1 MRRDSYQEEESSRR
15 DEGMTR
21 TANLATRL
29 AETVGTHS
37 VVAAPEEL
45 VNYAVD
51 GLSPAV
57 VVQPSSAA
65 EVVEVVK
72 FALVEKLKVVPFGS
86 GSKCEIGMAPTR
98 YEIAVDMSAMREVAH
113 YDAGDLTLS
122 VDAGMTMRELEA
134 FLKPHG
140 QFLPLAVPCFE
151 NATAGGTVASGID
164 SVLRRQY
171 GTARDF
177 LLGAEF
183 VDGKAELCK
192 SGGRVVKNVT
202 GYDLHKLLIGSLGTL
217 GIITRLN
224 FRTFPMQPVSG
235 GYVANF
241 SRGEEALDYRERL
254 ENSGLPLTNLEVID
268 SETMQI
274 IRAILWRVEN
284 RVFSAIEDASWCVY
298 SSFEGSEAVT
308 RRISDELQKLGSD
321 SGAGHREVL
330 EQGADEVLGGMLREA
345 FEWLRYASPA
355 TILYRLTICGGIK
368 QAVAELI
375 SAAESLGLRSALL
388 VRAGGIIY
396 FALFAEKEEAMLAPA
411 PKIDSVLVPLAQK
424 HSGHAT
430 LMHAPLSA
438 KLKIT
443 EARPQRGDAVL
454 QSRVKKVF
462 DPSDIFVPGR
472 MVGGI

>member
-1 MRRDSYQEEESSRR
+1 MRRDSRQQESRWN
-15 DEGMTR
+15 EGVTR
-21 TANLATRL
+21 TANLGARL
-29 AETVGTHS
+29 AEAVGTQS
-37 VVAAPEEL
+37 VAATPEEL
-45 VNYAVD
+45 VSYAVD

-57 VVQPSSAA
+57 VVKPSSPA

-72 FALVEKLKVVPFGS
+72 FALAEKLKVVPLGS

-98 YEIAVDMSAMREVAH
+98 YEIALDMSAMCEVAH

-122 VDAGMTMRELEA
+122 IDAGMSLRELEV
-134 FLKPHG
+134 FLRAHG

-151 NATAGGTVASGID
+151 SATAGGTVASGID

-241 SRGEEALDYRERL
+241 SSGAEALDYREHL

-268 SETMQI
+268 SETMRI
-274 IRAILWRVEN
+274 IRTILWRVEN
-284 RVFSAIEDASWCVY
+284 RVPSAIEDAAWCVY
-298 SSFEGSEAVT
+298 GSFEGSESVT
-308 RRISDELQKLGSD
+308 RRISSELEKLGGD
-321 SGAGHREVL
+321 SGARHSEVL
-330 EQGADEVLGGMLREA
+330 EPGADEVLGGMLREA
-345 FEWLRYASPA
+345 FEWLRWASPA
-355 TILYRLTICGGIK
+355 TILYRLALCGRTNDAI
-368 QAVAELI
+368 AELV
-375 SAAESLGLRSALL
+375 SAAESLSLRFALL
-388 VRAGGIIY
+388 VRAAGIVY
-396 FALFAEKEEAMLAPA
+396 FALLSEKEEAMLASA
-411 PKIDSVLVPLAQK
+411 PKIDSVVVPLARK
-424 HSGHAT
+424 HGGHAT
-430 LMHAPLSA
+430 LLHAPLSA

-443 EARPQRGDAVL
+443 EARPQRADAAL
-454 QSRVKKVF
+454 QSRMKKVF

>member
-1 MRRDSYQEEESSRR
+1 
-15 DEGMTR
+15 MTT

-29 AETVGTHS
+29 AEAVGANQ

-57 VVQPSSAA
+57 VVRPASAA

-72 FALVEKLKVVPFGS
+72 FALAEKLKVVPLGS
-86 GSKCEIGMAPTR
+86 GSKSEIGMAPTR
-98 YEIAVDMSAMREVAH
+98 YEIAVDMSAMHEVAH
-113 YDAGDLTLS
+113 FDAGDLTLS
-122 VDAGMTMRELEA
+122 VDAGMPLRELEA
-134 FLKPHG
+134 LLRTHE

-151 NATAGGTVASGID
+151 SATVGGTAASGID
-164 SVLRRQY
+164 SVLRRRY

-217 GIITRLN
+217 GVITRLN

-241 SRGEEALDYRERL
+241 SRGAEALDYRERL

-284 RVFSAIEDASWCVY
+284 RVPSAIEDAAWCVY
-298 SSFEGSEAVT
+298 SSFEGSESVT
-308 RRISDELQKLGSD
+308 RRISSELEKLGSD
-321 SGAGHREVL
+321 SGARHCELL
-330 EQGADEVLGGMLREA
+330 EHDVDEVLGGMLREA
-345 FEWLRYASPA
+345 FEWLRWASPA
-355 TILYRLTICGGIK
+355 TILYRLAFCGGTKEAI
-368 QAVAELI
+368 AELI
-375 SAAESLGLRSALL
+375 SAAESLALRSALL
-388 VRAGGIIY
+388 VRAGGILY
-396 FALFAEKEEAMLAPA
+396 FALLSEREEAMLAPA
-411 PKIDSVLVPLAQK
+411 PKIDAVVVPLARK
-424 HSGHAT
+424 HGGHAT

-438 KLKIT
+438 KLKIA
-443 EARPQRGDAVL
+443 EARPGRAGAAL

-462 DPSDIFVPGR
+462 DPSDIFVSGR
-472 MVGGI
+472 IVGGI

>member
-1 MRRDSYQEEESSRR
+1 
-15 DEGMTR
+15 MTR
-21 TANLATRL
+21 TANLGARL
-29 AETVGTHS
+29 AEVVGTHS

-57 VVQPSSAA
+57 VVKPSSAA

-72 FALVEKLKVVPFGS
+72 FALAEKLKVVPLGS
-86 GSKCEIGMAPTR
+86 GSKCEMGVAPTR
-98 YEIAVDMSAMREVAH
+98 YEIGVDMSTMCEVAH

-122 VDAGMTMRELEA
+122 VDAGMPLRELEA
-134 FLKPHG
+134 FLRSHG

-151 NATAGGTVASGID
+151 SATAGGTVASGID

-177 LLGAEF
+177 LLGANF

-224 FRTFPMQPVSG
+224 FRTFPMQLVSG
-235 GYVANF
+235 GCVANF
-241 SRGEEALDYRERL
+241 TSGEEALACRERL

-268 SETMQI
+268 SETMKI
-274 IRAILWRVEN
+274 LRTILWRVEN
-284 RVFSAIEDASWCVY
+284 RVPSAIEDAAWCVY
-298 SSFEGSEAVT
+298 SAFEGSEAVT
-308 RRISDELQKLGSD
+308 RRIAGALEKLGSD
-321 SGAGHREVL
+321 SGARHCALL
-330 EQGADEVLGGMLREA
+330 ERDADEVLGGMLREA
-345 FEWLRYASPA
+345 FEWLRWASPA
-355 TILYRLTICGGIK
+355 TILYRLAICGGIRE
-368 QAVAELI
+368 AVAELI
-375 SAAESLGLRSALL
+375 SAAESLKLRSALL
-388 VRAGGIIY
+388 VRATGIIY
-396 FALFAEKEEAMLAPA
+396 FALLSEREEAMLAPA
-411 PKIDSVLVPLAQK
+411 PKIDAAVVPLARK
-424 HSGHAT
+424 LGGHAT

-443 EARPQRGDAVL
+443 EARPQPAAAAL

-472 MVGGI
+472 VVGGI